1 VATQK
6 GIITSQ
12 QLRSSGRKFLVADAG
27 EMLPCYQDRWS
38 GEWMC
43 GHDHSLT
50 VPLEDAYQ
58 WFEGW
63 TAQERL

>member
-1 VATQK
+1 MATQK

-12 QLRSSGRKFLVADAG
+12 NLPQSGRTFLVEDASG
-27 EMLPCYQDRWS
+27 PPCYRDRW
-38 GEWMC
+38 GDWAC
-43 GHDHSLT
+43 GHDHTPS

-58 WFEGW
+58 YFEGW